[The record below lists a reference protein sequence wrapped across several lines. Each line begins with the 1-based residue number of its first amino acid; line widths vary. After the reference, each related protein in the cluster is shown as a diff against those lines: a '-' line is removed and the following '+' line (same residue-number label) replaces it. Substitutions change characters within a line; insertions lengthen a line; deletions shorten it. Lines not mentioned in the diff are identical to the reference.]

1 MKKARKQTKIIEKY
15 DTMDKTANRCTLFE
29 GQKEGLPSEIQEV
42 F

>member
-1 MKKARKQTKIIEKY
+1 MNFYDTVSKYVEY
-15 DTMDKTANRCTLFE
+15 DTMDKTANRCTLYE